1 MRHVIFGFLALLAG
15 CSTTAEQRELAED
28 QRFRSFN
35 GLTMAEFSAQ
45 TGLFPSDFTETAS
58 GRVFEVSGPE
68 IVVTQPPVY
77 GAPAVSVDATCRMR
91 VSTVQIGRSG
101 TAEDWKIVSIARRG
115 GCGNI

>member
-1 MRHVIFGFLALLAG
+1 MRHVLFGFLALLGG
-15 CSTTAEQRELAED
+15 CTTAVEQREMAED

-45 TGLFPSDFTETAS
+45 TGLFPSDFMETAS
-58 GRVFEVSGPE
+58 GRVFAVSGPE
-68 IVVTQPPVY
+68 IVVTQPPIY
-77 GAPAVSVDATCRMR
+77 GAPAVSADATCRMQ
-91 VSTVQIGRSG
+91 VSAVQIGRSG